1 MFLQAKIS
9 GKGNAEHSNV
19 IARCDSV

>member
-9 GKGNAEHSNV
+9 GKGNAEHANV
-19 IARCDSV
+19 IGRCDSV